1 MSRQKRL
8 EGKTMT
14 NTTINYSFR
23 FAGFVFIAG
32 LFGSHAVNAQQFN
45 FDEFFKPKDKK
56 VAAAFTNVPATM
68 RSRMA
73 PVLREAAM
81 QQFGGK
87 EKSEK
92 AVVNALRWLKSQ
104 QNADGSWSTECKP
117 AMTGLALLCFLGH
130 GELPASAEFGDTVK
144 KALAWLKTE
153 GTKSAGRLSLSDAD
167 WRPDTSVYLHAIATL
182 ALCEYYAMTQDEAFK
197 EPATTAV
204 AHIVNGQNPR
214 GGWDI
219 YYAKGLRSD
228 VSVSIWQIQALH
240 AARLAKLPIPGIEE
254 SLKRSEPYL
263 KSMQGGKGG
272 FGYDRPGDDVDFTGI
287 GVFGLHLTTRTKDK
301 AEKEGIDILLKNAWV
316 DWDGRS
322 DKSTKNSRL
331 DSPNLYR
338 WFFETQACFF
348 AGGPAWSKWNRM
360 FQDEIAD
367 RQSADGSWP
376 ALQGSVYQVKP
387 AGAGPCYR
395 TTLCTLM
402 LEVFYRSIPES
413 GAR

>member
-1 MSRQKRL
+1 
-8 EGKTMT
+8 MT
-14 NTTINYSFR
+14 NHFCKLRLVISH
-23 FAGFVFIAG
+23 GLVIAG
-32 LFGSHAVNAQQFN
+32 VFTSGHASAQKFD
-45 FDEFFKPKDKK
+45 FDEFFKPKDQK
-56 VAAAFTNVPATM
+56 VDALFANVPATM
-68 RSRMA
+68 RSRMT
-73 PVLREAAM
+73 PQLRQAAM
-81 QQFGGK
+81 QKFGGD

-92 AVVNALRWLKSQ
+92 GVVAALRWLKSQ

-144 KALAWLKTE
+144 KALAWLKTK

-167 WRPDTSVYLHAIATL
+167 WKPDTSVYLHAIATL
-182 ALCEYYAMTQDEAFK
+182 ALCEYYAMTQDETFK
-197 EPATTAV
+197 ELATTAV

-301 AEKEGIDILLKNAWV
+301 AEKEGIDYLLKNAWV
-316 DWDGRS
+316 DWDGRFRTS
-322 DKSTKNSRL
+322 NKISPS
-331 DSPNLYR
+331 DSPDLYR

-360 FQDEIAD
+360 FQEEIAD
-367 RQSADGSWP
+367 RQSPEGSWP
-376 ALQGSVYQVKP
+376 ALQGSAYQVKP

-402 LEVFYRSIPES
+402 LEVFYRSAPDPS
-413 GAR
+413 AR

>member
-1 MSRQKRL
+1 
-8 EGKTMT
+8 MT
-14 NTTINYSFR
+14 NIAFSFSRR
-23 FAGFVFIAG
+23 FTGLVFIAS
-32 LFGSHAVNAQQFN
+32 LFGSLAANAQQFN

-56 VAAAFTNVPATM
+56 VATAFTNVPVAM

-81 QQFGGK
+81 QQFGGMP
-87 EKSEK
+87 KSEK

-167 WRPDTSVYLHAIATL
+167 WRPDTSVYMHAIATL
-182 ALCEYYAMTQDEAFK
+182 ALCEYYAMTQDDTFK
-197 EPATTAV
+197 DLATTAV
-204 AHIVNGQNPR
+204 THIVNGQNPR
-214 GGWDI
+214 GGWDL
-219 YYAKGLRSD
+219 YYAKGPRSD
-228 VSVSIWQIQALH
+228 VSVTIWQIQALH
-240 AARLAKLPIPGIEE
+240 AARRAKLSSPGLEE
-254 SLKRSEPYL
+254 SLNRAEIFL
-263 KSMQGGKGG
+263 KGMGGGKGG
-272 FGYDRPGDDVDFTGI
+272 FGYDSPGDNPDFTGI
-287 GVFGLHLTTRTKDK
+287 GVFGLQLTTKRKDTV
-301 AEKEGIDILLKNAWV
+301 AKEGIDFLLKNAWV

-322 DKSTKNSRL
+322 VKSGNNSRL
-331 DSPNLYR
+331 DSPDLYR

-367 RQSADGSWP
+367 RQSPDGSWP
-376 ALQGSVYQVKP
+376 ALQGREYQVKP
-387 AGAGPCYR
+387 TGAGPCYR

-402 LEVFYRSIPES
+402 LEIFYRSAPDPT
-413 GAR
+413 AR